1 MLDSEITFKIK
12 VRSRWAVFE
21 ILLTSVVICVER
33 VLCGKEIVQYVQNY
47 KHYEVEQDHSKKLL

>member
-12 VRSRWAVFE
+12 VRSRWTVFE

-47 KHYEVEQDHSKKLL
+47 KHYEVEQDQSKKLL